1 MNDKS
6 NVTPLAAAKPA
17 NGKSP
22 AATQKAPPASPQAN
36 PAVSETV
43 SGKADAVTAPVAQST
58 SSAAPA
64 VSESKVEAVASVPPA
79 EPRDASLWEAVKV
92 GDIVLVADHSEGDFQ
107 GWWPAKVLTRAGD
120 SVTCEWLGYEDMG
133 RQVRS
138 LSGLALLHPLHK
150 D

>member
-1 MNDKS
+1 MNDKT
-6 NVTPLAAAKPA
+6 NVTPLATAKPA
-17 NGKSP
+17 NGKPP
-22 AATQKAPPASPQAN
+22 AATQKAPPATPQPA
-36 PAVSETV
+36 PAVSEAV
-43 SGKADAVTAPVAQST
+43 SGKSDAAAAPVAQSA

-64 VSESKVEAVASVPPA
+64 ASEPKVEAVASVPPA

-92 GDIVLVADHSEGDFQ
+92 GDIVLVADHSDGEFQ

>member
-1 MNDKS
+1 MNDKT

-17 NGKSP
+17 NGKAS
-22 AATQKAPPASPQAN
+22 AATQKPTTAAPQAV
-36 PAVSETV
+36 PAVSEAV
-43 SGKADAVTAPVAQST
+43 NGKPDAAAAPVAQPAT
-58 SSAAPA
+58 SAAPA
-64 VSESKVEAVASVPPA
+64 TSESKVETVVAAPPA
-79 EPRDASLWEAVKV
+79 AARDASLWEAVKV
-92 GDIVLVADHSEGDFQ
+92 GDIVLVADHSDGDFQ

-120 SVTCEWLGYEDMG
+120 SVTCEWIGYEDMG

>member
-1 MNDKS
+1 M
-6 NVTPLAAAKPA
+6 A
-17 NGKSP
+17 
-22 AATQKAPPASPQAN
+22 
-36 PAVSETV
+36 
-43 SGKADAVTAPVAQST
+43 
-58 SSAAPA
+58 
-64 VSESKVEAVASVPPA
+64 AVASVPPA

-92 GDIVLVADHSEGDFQ
+92 GDIVLVADHSEGEFH

-133 RQVRS
+133 RQVRM